1 MVLPLA
7 LGQLAR
13 FTPLRKLHERK
24 PKVIS
29 RMSECVLLS
38 IIYTTFCDTFASQ
51 AGEGY
56 DCVAGAREGYCAFF
70 LPFSLV
76 TNEWKP

>member
-13 FTPLRKLHERK
+13 FTPLRKLHEQK

-38 IIYTTFCDTFASQ
+38 IIYTTFCDTFGSR
-51 AGEGY
+51 AGEGCL
-56 DCVAGAREGYCAFF
+56 DGEGRV
-70 LPFSLV
+70 LLV
-76 TNEWKP
+76 QLIVSVG